1 MIEIYCLHYLL
12 PGNSLLNDPLFSDYF
27 AGIKESSYI
36 LPSNHMC
43 LHISDSIHYKVLMGE
58 VSFELYNR
66 YVGLTGQR
74 EHNENT
80 FKHLI
85 NNFDFELLE
94 PIETYNLKIG
104 TLYKKVISDGCHR
117 LSILMNKKCK
127 NIDRY
132 IT

>member
-1 MIEIYCLHYLL
+1 
-12 PGNSLLNDPLFSDYF
+12 
-27 AGIKESSYI
+27 
-36 LPSNHMC
+36 MC